1 MFKYKFIF
9 IINAIVYL
17 SLPLF
22 AMFPGIV
29 SSVLGIPFFEGVRLD
44 NFRNLMLIVA
54 PLGIMYVLAV
64 IYEKLTFLDLT
75 IAYRL
80 LWVGPILIINWLS
93 GHIETSLAFCM
104 AFADVL
110 IPLGVLAIIDNNQ
123 IKRLKE
129 YFKQKHIQ
137 ASQKVLFFE
146 SIIGGIAILVGTIAV
161 MLSSAHG
168 YVTSF
173 VVSIFAI
180 YYFCLLWFSFNKTTL
195 ESVIGITFLRLVV
208 LGIILFNS
216 MSEIFA
222 IKVFTSIWIFGN
234 FSYLFSALWET
245 AQEKISIKK
254 WFVLFGISLSFSSTI
269 WYFLFYLFTFEN
281 LPALAWNVYRQDL
294 MISAF
299 LVLFG
304 ILSESLDNKASKHVS
319 IISWLLPFSSIWFT
333 SSTKLLVHLEVG
345 TPFHPSWAAKELAP
359 VWGGS
364 IITDINFSMATLF
377 LTAISTTYVALVVL
391 RYLSYKNWLVFSWHG
406 IAIILFSSLWMI
418 VSSSGLPAP
427 TESMNAMT
435 IAPFFPV
442 DPIQAVSI
450 HVYDIFI
457 GILMVAI
464 GLTLNKRIGTVNL
477 VIYIVPAIFWI
488 SSVYPK
494 ILAHI

>member
-1 MFKYKFIF
+1 
-9 IINAIVYL
+9 
-17 SLPLF
+17 
-22 AMFPGIV
+22 
-29 SSVLGIPFFEGVRLD
+29 
-44 NFRNLMLIVA
+44 
-54 PLGIMYVLAV
+54 
-64 IYEKLTFLDLT
+64 
-75 IAYRL
+75 
-80 LWVGPILIINWLS
+80 
-93 GHIETSLAFCM
+93 
-104 AFADVL
+104 
-110 IPLGVLAIIDNNQ
+110 
-123 IKRLKE
+123 
-129 YFKQKHIQ
+129 
-137 ASQKVLFFE
+137 
-146 SIIGGIAILVGTIAV
+146 
-161 MLSSAHG
+161 
-168 YVTSF
+168 
-173 VVSIFAI
+173 
-180 YYFCLLWFSFNKTTL
+180 
-195 ESVIGITFLRLVV
+195 
-208 LGIILFNS
+208 

-406 IAIILFSSLWMI
+406 IAIILVSSLWMI